1 MAQEIFCAALGEPLV
16 EGVWVYPARWGFPDG
31 EPIQRSF
38 LWRVELR
45 RRQRV
50 LVAQDTGQVLRLT
63 AELAAY
69 LGVIHPSHA
78 VSITDYPSQWKAW
91 RDDGWGIYIM
101 DACDDGIMLS
111 ARSRRGT
118 YTCRIEGNDFLELL
132 RTPGGMEKFLIENLH
147 SANRPI
153 PRKKAKPL
161 QPRSSSAQR
170 EETCFSSLS
179 FYICHNNTRH
189 ASR

>member
-1 MAQEIFCAALGEPLV
+1 MDQEIFCAALGEPLV

-69 LGVIHPSHA
+69 LGVIHPSNA

-91 RDDGWGIYIM
+91 RDDG
-101 DACDDGIMLS
+101 IMLS
-111 ARSRRGT
+111 AHSRRGT
-118 YTCRIEGNDFLELL
+118 YTCRIGGNDFLELL
-132 RTPGGMEKFLIENLH
+132 RTPGGMEKFLMENLH
-147 SANRPI
+147 SANQPT
-153 PRKKAKPL
+153 PRKKSKPKTTDDL
-161 QPRSSSAQR
+161 
-170 EETCFSSLS
+170 T
-179 FYICHNNTRH
+179 
-189 ASR
+189 